1 MSLCICVTLP
11 LCFTYDCKFYCTL
24 FCMGSGMCNLAPW
37 VCPLLQ
43 RIYWGPR
50 YPRWP
55 AVGRHLRGGG
65 RLRGRRKLQDLCFF
79 GCRHP
84 GAEFL
89 PLLTWKFK
97 CQLLLPDY
105 GYGYGQD
112 VINSSPAYYM
122 IRRLFE
128 ALRYSGDRD
137 CEEDDS
143 FKNVQPS
150 CPTFLD
156 IDKVDINQTWMFS
169 ALKYGFNL
177 VPTQL
182 CHPFKPFSKTVS
194 LVTLCYFNSFCFDWH
209 NKSTPISELAIW
221 RSYKVSKSFKMFE
234 QFILFHTHFKL
245 ILIVKIQPLLM
256 LKILSNTCYQ
266 LEKWI
271 DHQHDTPEHSLPCI
285 Y

>member
-1 MSLCICVTLP
+1 MIASSTAPCFAWDQGCVIWP
-11 LCFTYDCKFYCTL
+11 L
-24 FCMGSGMCNLAPW
+24 GSCL
-37 VCPLLQ
+37 LLQ

-79 GCRHP
+79 GCRHT

-89 PLLTWKFK
+89 PFLTWKFK

-150 CPTFLD
+150 CPTLFD

-209 NKSTPISELAIW
+209 NKSTPISELAI
-221 RSYKVSKSFKMFE
+221 
-234 QFILFHTHFKL
+234 LA
-245 ILIVKIQPLLM
+245 
-256 LKILSNTCYQ
+256 
-266 LEKWI
+266 
-271 DHQHDTPEHSLPCI
+271 
-285 Y
+285 